1 MSKLLTVVQTH
12 CGCRNGEMIMSRFT
26 VEETNL
32 MCIYNVGSRTDL
44 LSELSAMQKHLQ
56 TDETEL
62 LYLTKSVI
70 DKLTAMDDAEFENI
84 SDELIGDF
92 ELIE

>member
-1 MSKLLTVVQTH
+1 
-12 CGCRNGEMIMSRFT
+12 MSRFT

-56 TDETEL
+56 ADETEL
-62 LYLTKSVI
+62 LDLTKSVI
-70 DKLTAMDDAEFENI
+70 DKLTAMNDTEFEHI